1 MRGHLPH
8 GVGVRRE
15 RHRGHWSAQAKRGC
29 AGSSVC
35 AWRVC
40 AHGDDERGGAV
51 LHHGSSTDPR
61 LRVARSGAFGITRHA
76 FYLESGVEELNHI
89 EYNLAAFGHVFAF
102 AFAFAFAVAV
112 AVAVAI
118 VVAVAVAVR
127 LRLRCVCVLGL
138 LLGLSRSHPC
148 SLAPANSHTPAP
160 AHLVGPDVFDPR
172 ARLPADAG
180 SFDSSRMRA

>member
-1 MRGHLPH
+1 
-8 GVGVRRE
+8 
-15 RHRGHWSAQAKRGC
+15 
-29 AGSSVC
+29 
-35 AWRVC
+35 VC

-112 AVAVAI
+112 AVAI
-118 VVAVAVAVR
+118 VVAVAVR
-127 LRLRCVCVLGL
+127 LRCVCGCVVFVCWACSSG
-138 LLGLSRSHPC
+138 
-148 SLAPANSHTPAP
+148 SLAPVLSRTRELSHTRACAP
-160 AHLVGPDVFDPR
+160 R
-172 ARLPADAG
+172 R
-180 SFDSSRMRA
+180 SRRV

>member
-102 AFAFAFAVAV
+102 AFAFAV

-118 VVAVAVAVR
+118 VVAVAV
-127 LRLRCVCVLGL
+127 RLRCVCGCVVFVCWACSSG
-138 LLGLSRSHPC
+138 
-148 SLAPANSHTPAP
+148 SLAPVLSRTRELSHTRACAP
-160 AHLVGPDVFDPR
+160 R
-172 ARLPADAG
+172 R
-180 SFDSSRMRA
+180 SRRV